1 MMKKVFILIIMFN
14 LFACVGYDTAFLP
27 DTIKESKENKL
38 LINIYSISDK
48 FIRINNENFEILEV
62 WSTFKFERKYSNKIN
77 YNFFAI
83 RISLKNLKTGQIEP
97 PFDFYGFVK
106 SYCNNSS
113 YNRIGIS
120 GSMLSISYYD
130 VTLKDKIDSFEIGFI
145 DDKKNEKIVVFQKQ

>member
-1 MMKKVFILIIMFN
+1 MFN

-77 YNFFAI
+77 YNFFTI
-83 RISLKNLKTGQIEP
+83 RISLKNLNTGQIEP
-97 PFDFYGFVK
+97 PFDYYGFVK
-106 SYCNNSS
+106 SYCNNCS
-113 YNRIGIS
+113 YNGIGIE
-120 GSMLSISYYD
+120 GSMLSISYDD